1 MSNKKRP
8 HRKPAVKQ
16 SPAELQSA
24 QRALIAIARR
34 EGTTVEAVRKNIQ
47 IAMIAGMASPDPA
60 VQAEWRRI
68 PCAGEVLTP
77 EEVIAFY
84 AGELTGG

>member
-16 SPAELQSA
+16 SP
-24 QRALIAIARR
+24 
-34 EGTTVEAVRKNIQ
+34 
-47 IAMIAGMASPDPA
+47 
-60 VQAEWRRI
+60 
-68 PCAGEVLTP
+68 

-84 AGELTGG
+84 AGESTGG